1 MKQDKN
7 KLTIFTFYRFVKIN
21 DKRKIKSIIDKFLK
35 KRLIK
40 GTILLANEG
49 INASISGRIK
59 DLSETIKIIK
69 KLLKI
74 RKLDIKINVT
84 DTIPFNRIKV
94 RLKKEIVSLGK
105 GNIEVKNFDGNF
117 LNPSEWNKFILQNDI
132 KLIDTRNEY
141 EIDIGSFQ
149 GSINPKTKTFRE
161 FPNKLKSM
169 GINKGDKLAIFCTGG
184 IRCEKASAYLRK
196 NGYKNVS
203 QLRGGIL
210 NYLDYA
216 KEKQNH
222 SLWNGECFVFDD
234 RVTVNKDLNKGKY
247 LQCHGCRHP
256 IAIKDTYLRS
266 YKKGVSCKYCVNK
279 RTQIQKFRS
288 KTRQDQ
294 IDRAESLG
302 IDHSFKKIKSI
313 NL

>member
-1 MKQDKN
+1 MEKN
-7 KLTIFTFYRFVKIN
+7 KTKLAIFTFYRFVKID
-21 DKRKIKSIIDKFLK
+21 DKREIKSIVDEFLN

-49 INASISGRIK
+49 INGSISGQYNH
-59 DLSETIKIIK
+59 LSETIKILK
-69 KLLKI
+69 RLLKI
-74 RKLDIKINVT
+74 RKLDIKVNIINA
-84 DTIPFNRIKV
+84 IPFNRMKV

-105 GNIEVKNFDGNF
+105 ENIKVNNLNSSFV
-117 LNPSEWNKFILQNDI
+117 NPSDWNQLILRHDV

-141 EIDIGSFQ
+141 EIDIGSFK

-161 FPNKLKSM
+161 FPNKLSKM
-169 GINKGDKLAIFCTGG
+169 GINKDDKLAIFCTGG
-184 IRCEKASAYLRK
+184 IRCEKATAYLKK
-196 NGYKNVS
+196 NGYKNVN

-210 NYLDYA
+210 NYLDYT
-216 KEKQNH
+216 KGEQNH

-256 IAIKDTYLRS
+256 ITIKDTYLKS
-266 YKKGVSCKYCVNK
+266 YKKGITCRYCINK
-279 RTQIQKFRS
+279 RTKIQKFRS

-294 IDRAESLG
+294 IDYAESKG
-302 IDHSFKKIKSI
+302 ISHSFKKIKSI
-313 NL
+313 DF